1 MTLLLS
7 HTSNIFRSWFCAHEN
22 SETATPAYF
31 QITGTSD
38 NETLNEINVTAPIA
52 PTNDTFISQV
62 VDLSPYTP
70 LSLFKFQ
77 VSEQMQLEML
87 FEVTPSM
94 DVATSW

>member
-1 MTLLLS
+1 MLCALYDS
-7 HTSNIFRSWFCAHEN
+7 VGCGSASFAYRSLFSA
-22 SETATPAYF
+22 APVYF

-38 NETLNEINVTAPIA
+38 NETLDEINVTAPIA
-52 PTNDTFISQV
+52 PTNNTFISQV

-77 VSEQMQLEML
+77 VSEQMQLKML

-94 DVATSW
+94 GVATSW